1 MKNRESLQEVSRLLK
16 VSEDAVVK
24 RVASVVKENGELEE
38 KNRGYLRMALQNLT
52 CNYSCVVGTCRFGS

>member
-1 MKNRESLQEVSRLLK
+1 M
-16 VSEDAVVK
+16 VK
-24 RVASVVKENGELEE
+24 RVESVVKENGELEE